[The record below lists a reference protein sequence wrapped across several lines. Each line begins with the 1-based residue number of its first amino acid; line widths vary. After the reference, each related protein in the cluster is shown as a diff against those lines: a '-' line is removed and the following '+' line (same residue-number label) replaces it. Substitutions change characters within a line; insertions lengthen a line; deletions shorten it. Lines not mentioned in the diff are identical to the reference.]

1 MTMSIIPGI
10 PEAHYAD
17 LPNGHRIHYIDQ
29 GEGSVVVYLH
39 GSGSGASGHSNFKGN
54 YPELAEQGCR
64 VIVPDLLGYG
74 YSDKPDD
81 IDYHLDVF
89 VECVK
94 QTLDAIGIDRY
105 TLVGNSL
112 GGAIALKFALDYPD
126 HVEKLVLMAPGGI
139 ENTPDYFQMPGMA
152 MMKEVF
158 TSAEPVTQERMKDF
172 FIKAFVVDPSV
183 VTDELVAERHATMQ
197 LQNPRVVQT
206 MVVPN
211 MEDQLGDLQCPVLVF
226 WGINENMMPETGI
239 MKLAKKCQHVRVILV
254 SECGH
259 WVMLEHRDMF
269 NRMTL
274 DFVQHG

>member
-1 MTMSIIPGI
+1 MPLIPGI
-10 PEAHYAD
+10 PEGHYAD
-17 LPNGHRIHYIDQ
+17 LPNGHRIHYLDQ
-29 GEGSVVVYLH
+29 GDGPVVVFLH

-54 YPELAEQGCR
+54 YPVLVEQGCR
-64 VIVPDLLGYG
+64 VIVPDLIGYG
-74 YSDKPDD
+74 YSDKPQD
-81 IDYHLDVF
+81 INYHLDVF

-94 QTLDAIGIDRY
+94 QTLDAAGVNRY

-112 GGAIALKFALDYPD
+112 GGAIAIKFALDYPD
-126 HVEKLVLMAPGGI
+126 NVEKLVLMAPGGI
-139 ENTPDYFQMPGMA
+139 ENQADYFQMPGMA

-158 TSAEPVTQERMKDF
+158 TSAEPVTRDRMKDF
-172 FIKAFVVDPSV
+172 FIKAFVIDPSV
-183 VTDELVAERHATMQ
+183 VTDELVDERHATMQ

-211 MEDQLGDLQCPVLVF
+211 MEDQLGDLQCPILVF

-239 MKLAKKCQHVRVILV
+239 MKLAKKCHNVRVILV

-259 WVMLEHRDMF
+259 WVMLEHRDLF